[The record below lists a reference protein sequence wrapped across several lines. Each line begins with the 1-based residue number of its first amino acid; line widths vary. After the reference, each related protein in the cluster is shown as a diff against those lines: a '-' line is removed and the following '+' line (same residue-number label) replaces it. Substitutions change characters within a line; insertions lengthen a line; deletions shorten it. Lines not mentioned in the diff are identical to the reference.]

1 LRSNWGY
8 VGLCCIR
15 CGWWWCGKYVFQK
28 SMLECVTRIQFCNV
42 IISDWGLESNQV
54 EMKRQF
60 VQIMWYTSLG
70 HWVIECDN
78 WDVHDKTIGT
88 SSDPTSYDVLVVTT
102 SNGEVHKGVNNNS
115 NLTTTILANL
125 WFGSMQLSTI
135 HNVN

>member
-1 LRSNWGY
+1 MVWKICVPKIN
-8 VGLCCIR
+8 VGMCDKDPILQCYHFRLGPWI
-15 CGWWWCGKYVFQK
+15 K
-28 SMLECVTRIQFCNV
+28 SSWNEKAIC
-42 IISDWGLESNQV
+42 QV
-54 EMKRQF
+54 VR
-60 VQIMWYTSLG
+60 IMWYTSLG